1 MELLAR
7 IPKDRIA
14 VLIGKA
20 GRTRKMLEKASGA
33 SLEIDSATGDI
44 SAIWE
49 VDEIDPILKMK
60 MPDVIRA
67 IGRGLAPNRAV
78 KLLDDEVFLRM
89 YDLSLIHI

>member
-33 SLEIDSATGDI
+33 SLEIDSATGDVLAIYI
-44 SAIWE
+44 S
-49 VDEIDPILKMK
+49 
-60 MPDVIRA
+60 RA
-67 IGRGLAPNRAV
+67 SGTSSAYI
-78 KLLDDEVFLRM
+78 
-89 YDLSLIHI
+89 YLSLNVIMEKS

>member
-33 SLEIDSATGDI
+33 ILEIDSATGDV

-49 VDEIDPILKMK
+49 EEEIDPILKMK
-60 MPDVIRA
+60 MPHVIRA
-67 IGRGLAPNRAV
+67 IWRVLAPNRAV
-78 KLLDDEVFLRM
+78 RLLDD
-89 YDLSLIHI
+89 

>member
-14 VLIGKA
+14 VLIGKE

-33 SLEIDSATGDI
+33 SLEIDSATGDV

-49 VDEIDPILKMK
+49 EEET
-60 MPDVIRA
+60 IR
-67 IGRGLAPNRAV
+67 
-78 KLLDDEVFLRM
+78 F
-89 YDLSLIHI
+89 